1 VNKVVAGLWFVLAVL
16 SVHGDE
22 YRIFTDMQGRAIE
35 AKLLEVDTSRKRI
48 RLERTDGRKVWVSPS
63 LFSEEDKAYI
73 QKWVRTQTAFTEK
86 NLKIS
91 MERINEEVDSSV
103 FYGQKPSKNQLE
115 SSAYQLPL
123 KWAEKEEQLHFD
135 VRLKNESADP
145 IEGFRIEYR
154 YFIRMVRLGGG
165 LDDVWSQ
172 VSGYIEMESINPGE
186 EKLISTAP
194 VILGNYYRTASEKTG
209 SKYGNGTYEYD
220 NRAVKIGR
228 DQLEGI
234 WLKISDLVGGS
245 SVLREVSMPT
255 DYYKKKEWN
264 ASVFRTTTAAL
275 YGPETLEE
283 IKLRGRAE
291 DLEQFQKWMRLFESK
306 FPLMSTKEKRVQ
318 LEGLNFYYEAEY
330 DPKGKYAYMI
340 ASHCRLRDLAPEAA
354 KWYQTLLETDD
365 PLEHQRM
372 GAYLMLGVIYSS
384 GPDET
389 VYDGAKAV
397 HYAQLAVEMDS
408 KSWSAYDV
416 LAAAYARNGQF
427 DLAIQAENEAIKLV
441 KNGSTTQEQYRERL
455 ALYQSGKP
463 YTSEYE

>member
-1 VNKVVAGLWFVLAVL
+1 
-16 SVHGDE
+16 
-22 YRIFTDMQGRAIE
+22 
-35 AKLLEVDTSRKRI
+35 
-48 RLERTDGRKVWVSPS
+48 
-63 LFSEEDKAYI
+63 
-73 QKWVRTQTAFTEK
+73 
-86 NLKIS
+86 
-91 MERINEEVDSSV
+91 
-103 FYGQKPSKNQLE
+103 
-115 SSAYQLPL
+115 
-123 KWAEKEEQLHFD
+123 
-135 VRLKNESADP
+135 
-145 IEGFRIEYR
+145 
-154 YFIRMVRLGGG
+154 
-165 LDDVWSQ
+165 
-172 VSGYIEMESINPGE
+172 
-186 EKLISTAP
+186 
-194 VILGNYYRTASEKTG
+194 
-209 SKYGNGTYEYD
+209 
-220 NRAVKIGR
+220 
-228 DQLEGI
+228 
-234 WLKISDLVGGS
+234 
-245 SVLREVSMPT
+245 
-255 DYYKKKEWN
+255 
-264 ASVFRTTTAAL
+264 
-275 YGPETLEE
+275 
-283 IKLRGRAE
+283 
-291 DLEQFQKWMRLFESK
+291 
-306 FPLMSTKEKRVQ
+306 VQ